1 MITIIAAI
9 TKDYGLGR
17 GGDMLYHISDDLKR
31 FKALTMGH
39 PLVMGRKTFESF
51 PKGPLPGRRNCVI
64 TRNPDYQRDGIEVY
78 DSLDAALGASPDAMV
93 IGGGEIY
100 RQAMPMAD
108 RLEITEIDAEVP
120 DADTHFPTIDS
131 AIWHQTE
138 VGEWHTDPRSAVRYR
153 FCSYERTKIN
163 E

>member
-9 TKDYGLGR
+9 TKDQGLGR

-64 TRNPDYQRDGIEVY
+64 TRNPGYAREGIEVY
-78 DSLDAALGASPDAMV
+78 DSLDAALAASPDAMV

-100 RQAMPMAD
+100 RQAMPLAD
-108 RLEITEIDAEVP
+108 RLEITEIDALAP
-120 DADTHFPTIDS
+120 DADTHFPVIDPDL
-131 AIWHQTE
+131 WQQTE
-138 VGEWHTDPRSAVRYR
+138 VGDWHTDPRTGIRYR
-153 FCSYERTKIN
+153 FTTYLRK
-163 E
+163 